1 MGDSEMLKPKLTA
14 ACAFSLIVALLI
26 ASVPASLSAASVK
39 KTITAMED
47 GRYLIKL
54 RVTASDAS
62 IYALK
67 LGDPKAAIVDVYAPK
82 GWCIVTD
89 GEELLARTSG
99 SPIKSGKTVEFIL
112 HSTSADVSYSW
123 SVFGTVNQL
132 GKPGTV

>member
-1 MGDSEMLKPKLTA
+1 MLKSKLTA
-14 ACAFSLIVALLI
+14 TCAFSLIVALLI
-26 ASVPASLSAASVK
+26 ASVPVSLSAASVK
-39 KTITAMED
+39 KTVTAMED
-47 GRYLIKL
+47 GRYMIKL

-62 IYALK
+62 IFALK

-89 GEELLARTSG
+89 GEDLLARTSG
-99 SPIKSGKTVEFIL
+99 SPIKPNKTVEFIL

-123 SVFGTVNQL
+123 TAFGKMEQL

>member
-1 MGDSEMLKPKLTA
+1 MLKPKLST

-26 ASVPASLSAASVK
+26 ASVPAPASAASVR
-39 KTITAMED
+39 KTVTAMED
-47 GRYLIKL
+47 GTYMVKL

-67 LGDPKAAIVDVYAPK
+67 LGDSKAAIVDVYAPK

-89 GEELLARTSG
+89 GEEFLARTSG

-112 HSTSADVSYSW
+112 HSNTADVSYSW
-123 SVFGTVNQL
+123 TAFGKVKQI

>member
-26 ASVPASLSAASVK
+26 ASVPAPLSAASVR
-39 KTITAMED
+39 KTVTAMED
-47 GRYLIKL
+47 GRYMIKL

-89 GEELLARTSG
+89 GEDFLARTSG
-99 SPIKSGKTVEFIL
+99 SPIQSGKTIEFIL

-123 SVFGTVNQL
+123 TAFGKVKQL

>member
-1 MGDSEMLKPKLTA
+1 MLKPKLTA

-26 ASVPASLSAASVK
+26 ASVPATVSATSVR
-39 KTITAMED
+39 KTVTAMED
-47 GRYLIKL
+47 GTYMIKL

-89 GEELLARTSG
+89 GEEFLARTSS

-112 HSTSADVSYSW
+112 HSNTADVSYSW
-123 SVFGTVNQL
+123 TAFGTVKQI

>member
-26 ASVPASLSAASVK
+26 ASVPAPLSAASVR
-39 KTITAMED
+39 KTVTAMED
-47 GRYLIKL
+47 GRYMIKL

-89 GEELLARTSG
+89 GEEFLARTAG

-123 SVFGTVNQL
+123 TTFGKVKQL

>member
-1 MGDSEMLKPKLTA
+1 MLKPKLTA

>member
-1 MGDSEMLKPKLTA
+1 MLKPKLAT
-14 ACAFSLIVALLI
+14 ACAFSLVVALLI
-26 ASVPASLSAASVK
+26 TSVPAPLSAASVR
-39 KTITAMED
+39 KTVTAMED
-47 GRYLIKL
+47 GRYMIKL

-89 GEELLARTSG
+89 GEDFLARTSG

-123 SVFGTVNQL
+123 TTFGKVKQL